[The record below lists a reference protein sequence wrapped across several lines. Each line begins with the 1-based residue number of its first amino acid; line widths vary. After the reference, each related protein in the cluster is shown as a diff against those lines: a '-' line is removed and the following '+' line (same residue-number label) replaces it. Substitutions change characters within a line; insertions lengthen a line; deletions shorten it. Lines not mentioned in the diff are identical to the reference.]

1 MKLSLQQLSRTLGCR
16 LPERALGGWVTGVST
31 DTRTIAPGDCF
42 VALRGENFDGHHFI
56 PQAIEADAGIVI
68 CDHAES
74 GLKDSGG
81 ATLLVVPDTLFALGE
96 IARLWRFENHHV
108 PTAAIV
114 GSNGKTTTKE
124 MTAALLGCGDDV
136 LVTEGNLN
144 NLVGVPRMIFD
155 LRPDHRVAVL
165 EAGMN
170 RAGELGRL
178 MRIIQPQCLA
188 MTNISNAHV
197 GNFGSQEGLYRAKCE
212 ALESA
217 PSDTLLVMNADDK
230 LSRRARVEFAAGR
243 RCISFGMEETADV
256 RASEV
261 VALQP
266 YGYAFRLH
274 LPGEDGAGH
283 PVELR
288 VFGRHNI
295 SNALCAAA
303 VAQALGATPD
313 DIAARLSGF
322 SAGLNRS
329 EVEDMGGW
337 YLVKD
342 YYNAS
347 PAAVENALRSLQDFH
362 VSGRRFAV
370 LADML
375 ELGEME
381 QHFHEHIGT
390 VAAASGLDKL
400 LTVGD
405 RAKIIHDTATKAG
418 LPAQHFADATVA
430 ADHLRGLV
438 QPGDLVLVKGSRLM
452 KLERIYDL
460 LKEKPPVANP

>member
-16 LPERALGGWVTGVST
+16 LPEHALGSWVTGVST
-31 DTRTIAPGDCF
+31 DTRSIAPGDCF
-42 VALRGENFDGHHFI
+42 VALRGDNFDGHHFI
-56 PQAIEADAGIVI
+56 PQAIEAGARIVV
-68 CDHAES
+68 CDHTDSDPNES
-74 GLKDSGG
+74 GEV
-81 ATLLVVPDTLFALGE
+81 TMLVVPDTLFALGE

-124 MTAALLGCGDDV
+124 MMAALLGGGREL

-144 NLVGVPRMIFD
+144 NLVGVPRMVFG

-170 RAGELGRL
+170 QAGELGRL
-178 MRIIQPQCLA
+178 VGIIQPQCVAL
-188 MTNISNAHV
+188 TNISNAHV
-197 GNFGSQEGLYRAKCE
+197 GNFGSQEALYRAKCE

-217 PSDTLLVMNADDK
+217 PADALLVMNADDK
-230 LSRRARVEFAAGR
+230 LSRRARVEFARGR
-243 RCISFGMEETADV
+243 RCITFGMDESADV
-256 RASEV
+256 RATDV

-274 LPGEDGAGH
+274 LPEDEAAGRQ
-283 PVELR
+283 VELR

-303 VAQALGATPD
+303 TAQALGAAPA
-313 DIAARLSGF
+313 DIAPRLGGF

-337 YLVKD
+337 HLVKD

-362 VSGRRFAV
+362 VSGRRYAV

-375 ELGEME
+375 ELGDME
-381 QHFHEHIGT
+381 HDFHAHIGA
-390 VAAASGLDKL
+390 VAAASGLDML
-400 LTVGD
+400 LTVGE
-405 RAKIIHDTATKAG
+405 RAKIIHETATKAG
-418 LPAQHFADATVA
+418 LSAQHFADAAIA
-430 ADHLRGLV
+430 AEHLRGLL
-438 QPGDLVLVKGSRLM
+438 QTGDLLLVKGSRLM

-460 LKEKPPVANP
+460 LKETPPGGSR